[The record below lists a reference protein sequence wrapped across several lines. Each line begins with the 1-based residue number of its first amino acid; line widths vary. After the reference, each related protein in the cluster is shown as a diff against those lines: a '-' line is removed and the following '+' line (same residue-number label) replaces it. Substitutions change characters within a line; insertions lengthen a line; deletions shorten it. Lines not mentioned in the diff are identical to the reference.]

1 MDRES
6 MFFIKKTFIFLLG
19 GKILKPNFIIIIF
32 IAFLICFFSGSD
44 VISQETEQS
53 TEPEQATPVR
63 VETPR
68 RVTIVSEKTYN
79 GFLQPRAEV
88 KVYANISGKIIALN
102 AQVGQKIA
110 KGDVLAQINAREAGI
125 AAKKAEVTLSVA
137 ESHLTTTE
145 ANAQTRVETQL
156 VTAKEAVAEA
166 EAKHEETKSLAEM
179 RIRNKLLEAESALK
193 IAESNLERGKVSSE
207 QGLERAKTEFAK
219 TTSDYERDKELH
231 GKELISDSAFESSET
246 RYRLGKSRYEEAVA
260 SANQFK
266 DGSAQLAVEKAK
278 AELAVAQKIVESK
291 GWEREIAAAEAKV
304 TQAKANLV
312 TAQKLV
318 DAKAWEREIAISKSA
333 VSEAEEQLKLARE
346 QVSQAAIVSP
356 IDGVIAQRHQE
367 LGDYAKT
374 AASSGQPVY
383 TVVALDVLKAVW
395 TVPVSDINR
404 IKNGNMVLIST
415 ASGIQNIIGT
425 IDFISPT
432 VKQGENTVVVHAML
446 RNSIGIN
453 TENGSPAPVDNSAL
467 KPGTSITI
475 SIKTGERKNVLLLPR
490 RAVLQIQNGKGNIF
504 VNERGAARLKEV
516 TVGGVYGSEIE
527 INSRLAQTTQVI
539 IDNQHQLKDGM
550 SVSVVKD

>member
-1 MDRES
+1 
-6 MFFIKKTFIFLLG
+6 LLG
-19 GKILKPNFIIIIF
+19 GKILKPNFIGVILIAAFFLCF
-32 IAFLICFFSGSD
+32 IANG
-44 VISQETEQS
+44 VISQETEQP
-53 TEPEQATPVR
+53 TETVQPTSVH

-68 RVTIVSEKTYN
+68 RVTIVSEKIYN

-88 KVYANISGKIIALN
+88 KVFANIPGKIVSLN
-102 AQVGQKIA
+102 VEAGQKVA
-110 KGDVLAQINAREAGI
+110 KGDMLAQISAREASI
-125 AAKKAEVTLSVA
+125 AAIKTEVTLSVA
-137 ESHLTTTE
+137 KSQLTTTE

-166 EAKHEETKSLAEM
+166 EAKHEETKSLAEL
-179 RIRNKLLEAESALK
+179 RIRNQLLQAESALK
-193 IAESNLERGKVSSE
+193 VAESNFERAKVSSE
-207 QGLERAKTEFAK
+207 QGLERAKTEFTK
-219 TTSDYERDKELH
+219 TTADYERDKELH
-231 GKELISDSAFESSET
+231 EQELISDSAYESSET
-246 RYRLGKSRYEEAVA
+246 RYKLGKSRYEEAVA

-266 DGSAQLAVEKAK
+266 DGTAQLAVEKAK

-304 TQAKANLV
+304 TQTKANLV

-318 DAKAWEREIAISKSA
+318 DAKAWEREIAIAKSA

-346 QVSQAAIVSP
+346 QVNQAAIISP

-374 AASSGQPVY
+374 AASSGQPIY

-432 VKQGENTVVVHAML
+432 VKQGENTVVVHATLHNLAGM
-446 RNSIGIN
+446 NV
-453 TENGSPAPVDNSAL
+453 ENGSPAPIDNGAL

-475 SIKTGERKNVLLLPR
+475 SIKTGERQKVLMLPR
-490 RAVLQIQNGKGNIF
+490 RAVLQIQNGTGNIF
-504 VNERGAARLKEV
+504 SVEAGVARLKQV
-516 TVGGVYGSEIE
+516 NVGGVYGSEIE
-527 INSRLAQTTQVI
+527 INSRLAQATQVI
-539 IDNQHQLKDGM
+539 VDNQHLLKDGI
-550 SVSVVKD
+550 SVSVVRD

>member
-1 MDRES
+1 M
-6 MFFIKKTFIFLLG
+6 
-19 GKILKPNFIIIIF
+19 KPNFIGVIF
-32 IAFLICFFSGSD
+32 IFSLICFFGGSD

-53 TEPEQATPVR
+53 TETVQPAPVH

-68 RVTIVSEKTYN
+68 RVTIVSEKAYN

-88 KVYANISGKIIALN
+88 KVYANIAGKIVALN
-102 AQVGQKIA
+102 AQVGQKVA
-110 KGDVLAQINAREAGI
+110 KGDMLAQISAREAGI
-125 AAKKAEVTLSVA
+125 AAIKAEVTLSVA
-137 ESHLTTTE
+137 KSQLTTTE

-193 IAESNLERGKVSSE
+193 VAESNLERAKVSSE
-207 QGLERAKTEFAK
+207 QGLERAKTEFTK

-231 GKELISDSAFESSET
+231 GKELISDSAYESSET
-246 RYRLGKSRYEEAVA
+246 RYKLGKSRYEEAVA

-266 DGSAQLAVEKAK
+266 DGTAQLAVEKAK
-278 AELAVAQKIVESK
+278 AELTVAQKIVESK
-291 GWEREIAAAEAKV
+291 GWEREIAAAESKI

-312 TAQKLV
+312 AAQKLV
-318 DAKAWEREIAISKSA
+318 DAKAWESEIAIEKSA

-346 QVSQAAIVSP
+346 QVNQAAIISP
-356 IDGVIAQRHQE
+356 IAGVITQRHQE

-374 AASSGQPVY
+374 VASSGQPVY
-383 TVVALDVLKAVW
+383 TVVAVDILKAVW

-432 VKQGENTVVVHAML
+432 VKQGENTVVVHATLHNLAGM
-446 RNSIGIN
+446 NA
-453 TENGSPAPVDNSAL
+453 ENGSSAAIDNRAL
-467 KPGTSITI
+467 KPGTSVTI
-475 SIKTGERKNVLLLPR
+475 SIKTGEQKNVLLLPR
-490 RAVLQIQNGKGNIF
+490 RAVLQIQNGTGNIF
-504 VNERGAARLKEV
+504 SVEAGVARLKQV
-516 TVGGVYGSEIE
+516 NVGGVYGSEIE
-527 INSRLAQTTQVI
+527 INSRLALATQVVV
-539 IDNQHQLKDGM
+539 DNQHQLKDGM
-550 SVSVVKD
+550 AVSVVRD

>member
-1 MDRES
+1 M
-6 MFFIKKTFIFLLG
+6 LG
-19 GKILKPNFIIIIF
+19 GKILKPNFIGVILIAAFFLCF
-32 IAFLICFFSGSD
+32 IAGG

-53 TEPEQATPVR
+53 TETEQSISVH

-88 KVYANISGKIIALN
+88 KVYANISGKIVALN
-102 AQVGQKIA
+102 AQVGQKVT
-110 KGDVLAQINAREAGI
+110 KGDMLAQINAREAGI

-137 ESHLTTTE
+137 KSQLTTTE

-193 IAESNLERGKVSSE
+193 VAQSNLERSKVSSE

-231 GKELISDSAFESSET
+231 GKELISDSAFESSDT
-246 RYRLGKSRYEEAVA
+246 RYKLGKSRYEEAVA

-266 DGSAQLAVEKAK
+266 DGTAQLAVEKAK
-278 AELAVAQKIVESK
+278 AELVIAQKIVESK

-346 QVSQAAIVSP
+346 QVNQAAIVSP
-356 IDGVIAQRHQE
+356 IDGVITQRYQE

-383 TVVALDVLKAVW
+383 TVVAVDVLKAVW
-395 TVPVSDINR
+395 TLPVSDITQ

-432 VKQGENTVVVHAML
+432 VKQGENTVVVHATLHNLAGM
-446 RNSIGIN
+446 NV
-453 TENGSPAPVDNSAL
+453 ENGSPAPVDNSAL
-467 KPGTSITI
+467 KPGTSGTI

-490 RAVLQIQNGKGNIF
+490 RAVLQIQGGKGNIF
-504 VNERGAARLKEV
+504 VNESGAARLKQV
-516 TVGGVYGSEIE
+516 NVGGVYGSEIE

-539 IDNQHQLKDGM
+539 VDNQHQLKDGTA
-550 SVSVVKD
+550 VSVMRD

>member
-1 MDRES
+1 MKPYS
-6 MFFIKKTFIFLLG
+6 IVILCITLFI
-19 GKILKPNFIIIIF
+19 
-32 IAFLICFFSGSD
+32 CYFSGSSD
-44 VISQETEQS
+44 VISQEAEQPTEAAQ
-53 TEPEQATPVR
+53 PTPVQ

-68 RVTIVSEKTYN
+68 RVTIVSEKSYN

-88 KVYANISGKIIALN
+88 KVFANIAGKIIALN
-102 AQVGQKIA
+102 AEVGQKVA
-110 KGDVLAQINAREAGI
+110 KGDMLAQISAREAGI
-125 AAKKAEVTLSVA
+125 AAIKTEVTLSVA
-137 ESHLTTTE
+137 KSQLTTTE
-145 ANAQTRVETQL
+145 ANAQARVETQL

-166 EAKHEETKSLAEM
+166 EAKLEETKSLAEI
-179 RIRNKLLEAESALK
+179 RIRNKLLQAESALK
-193 IAESNLERGKVSSE
+193 VAESNLERAKVSSE

-219 TTSDYERDKELH
+219 TTSDYERNKELH
-231 GKELISDSAFESSET
+231 EKELISDSDFESSET
-246 RYRLGKSRYEEAVA
+246 RYKLGKSRYEEAVA

-278 AELAVAQKIVESK
+278 AELVVTQKIVESK

-318 DAKAWEREIAISKSA
+318 DAKAWEREIAIAKSA

-346 QVSQAAIVSP
+346 QVNQAAIISP

-374 AASSGQPVY
+374 AASSGTPVY
-383 TVVALDVLKAVW
+383 TVVAVDVLKAVW

-404 IKNGNMVLIST
+404 IKNGNMVLISA

-432 VKQGENTVVVHAML
+432 VKQGENTVVVHATL
-446 RNSIGIN
+446 RNSAGMN
-453 TENGSPAPVDNSAL
+453 AENSSPTPIDNSAL
-467 KPGTSITI
+467 KPGTSVTI

-490 RAVLQIQNGKGNIF
+490 RAVVQIQNGKGNIF
-504 VNERGAARLKEV
+504 VVEGDVVRLKQV
-516 TVGGVYGSEIE
+516 NVGGVYGNEIE
-527 INSRLAQTTQVI
+527 INSRLALATQVI
-539 IDNQHQLKDGM
+539 IDNQHLLKEGM
-550 SVSVVKD
+550 AVSVVKD

>member
-1 MDRES
+1 M
-6 MFFIKKTFIFLLG
+6 
-19 GKILKPNFIIIIF
+19 KPNFIGIIF
-32 IAFLICFFSGSD
+32 IAFLVYCFGIGD
-44 VISQETEQS
+44 MISEETEQA
-53 TEPEQATPVR
+53 TETEQQPTPVQ

-88 KVYANISGKIIALN
+88 RVFANIPGKIVALN
-102 AQVGQKIA
+102 VEAGQKVT
-110 KGDVLAQINAREAGI
+110 KGDMLAQISAREASI
-125 AAKKAEVTLSVA
+125 AAIKAEVTLSVA
-137 ESHLTTTE
+137 KSQLTTTE
-145 ANAQTRVETQL
+145 ANAQTRVQTQL

-166 EAKHEETKSLAEM
+166 EAKLEETKSLAEL
-179 RIRNKLLEAESALK
+179 RIRNQLVQAESALK
-193 IAESNLERGKVSSE
+193 VAESNLERAKVSSE
-207 QGLERAKTEFAK
+207 QGLERAKTEFNK
-219 TTSDYERDKELH
+219 TTSDFERDKELH
-231 GKELISDSAFESSET
+231 EQELISDSAFESSET
-246 RYRLGKSRYEEAVA
+246 RYKLGKSRYEEAVA
-260 SANQFK
+260 AANQFK

-291 GWEREIAAAEAKV
+291 GWEREIAAAESKI

-318 DAKAWEREIAISKSA
+318 EAKAWEREIAIAKSA

-346 QVSQAAIVSP
+346 QVNQAAIISP

-383 TVVALDVLKAVW
+383 TVIALDVLKAVW

-432 VKQGENTVVVHAML
+432 VQQGENTVVVHATL
-446 RNSIGIN
+446 HNPIGMN
-453 TENGSPAPVDNSAL
+453 AENGSPAPVEVDNSAL
-467 KPGTSITI
+467 KPGTSVTI
-475 SIKTGERKNVLLLPR
+475 SIKTGERKNVLLLLR

-504 VNERGAARLKEV
+504 VIEEGVTRLKQIN
-516 TVGGVYGSEIE
+516 VGGVYGSEIE
-527 INSRLAQTTQVI
+527 VSSRLALTTQVVV
-539 IDNQHQLKDGM
+539 DNQHLLKDGM
-550 SVSVVKD
+550 AVSVVKN

>member
-1 MDRES
+1 MR
-6 MFFIKKTFIFLLG
+6 
-19 GKILKPNFIIIIF
+19 PNCITVIF
-32 IAFLICFFSGSD
+32 IAFLMCYFNGSD
-44 VISQETEQS
+44 VISQETEQPTS
-53 TEPEQATPVR
+53 VQ

-88 KVYANISGKIIALN
+88 KVFANIPGKIVSLN
-102 AQVGQKIA
+102 VEAGQKVA
-110 KGDVLAQINAREAGI
+110 KEDMLAQISAREAGI
-125 AAKKAEVTLSVA
+125 AAIKAEVALSVA
-137 ESHLTTTE
+137 KSQLTTTE

-166 EAKHEETKSLAEM
+166 EAKHEETKSLAEI
-179 RIRNKLLEAESALK
+179 RIRNQLIQAESALK
-193 IAESNLERGKVSSE
+193 VAESNLERAKVTSE
-207 QGLERAKTEFAK
+207 QGLERAKTEFTK
-219 TTSDYERDKELH
+219 TTSDYERNKELH
-231 GKELISDSAFESSET
+231 EKELISDSAFESSET
-246 RYRLGKSRYEEAVA
+246 RYKLGKSRYEEAVA
-260 SANQFK
+260 AANQFK

-278 AELAVAQKIVESK
+278 AELVVAQKIVESK
-291 GWEREIAAAEAKV
+291 GWEREIAAAESKI
-304 TQAKANLV
+304 TQTKANLV

-318 DAKAWEREIAISKSA
+318 DAKAWEREIAIAKSA

-346 QVSQAAIVSP
+346 QVNQAAIISP

-383 TVVALDVLKAVW
+383 TIVAVDVLKAVW
-395 TVPVSDINR
+395 TVPVSDIIR

-432 VKQGENTVVVHAML
+432 VKHGENTVVVHATL
-446 RNSIGIN
+446 RNFVGLN
-453 TENGSPAPVDNSAL
+453 TENGSPAPIDNSAL

-504 VNERGAARLKEV
+504 VVEGNVARLKQV
-516 TVGGVYGSEIE
+516 NVGGVYGNEIE
-527 INSRLAQTTQVI
+527 INSRLALATQVI
-539 IDNQHQLKDGM
+539 INDQHKLKDGM
-550 SVSVVKD
+550 TVSVVRD